1 MMSRDL
7 LLVLRDRFLVI
18 QVAEL
23 QILIANWIAR
33 AIRSRQTFLVFQ
45 NFELEVLESAI
56 TRVQLFVEMS
66 VVCFRFKRVTHSLN
80 LL

>member
-18 QVAEL
+18 QIAEP
-23 QILIANWIAR
+23 QITIANWIAR
-33 AIRSRQTFLVFQ
+33 AVRSRQTFLVFQ
-45 NFELEVLESAI
+45 DFKLEVLESGI
-56 TRVQLFVEMS
+56 TRIQLFIEMA
-66 VVCFRFKRVTHSLN
+66 VVCFSFKRATESLN